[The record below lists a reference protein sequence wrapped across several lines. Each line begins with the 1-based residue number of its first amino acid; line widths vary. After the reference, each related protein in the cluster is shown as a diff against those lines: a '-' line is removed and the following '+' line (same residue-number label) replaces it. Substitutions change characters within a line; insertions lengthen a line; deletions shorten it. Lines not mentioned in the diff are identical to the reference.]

1 MGAESWSNDIA
12 MACNWYDTKNSAS
25 DGSAGSTISAN
36 GGLAEDSAMVWESDD
51 DSDYGLMQ
59 FSTESIGNAAAIT
72 MTDGGVASLDACL
85 ALKDGETNIGIF

>member
-59 FSTESIGNAAAIT
+59 FSTESIGNAAGIT
-72 MTDGGVASLDACL
+72 MTDGGVTTLDGCL
-85 ALKDGETNIGIF
+85 ALKDS

>member
-1 MGAESWSNDIA
+1 MGAESWSNDVA

-59 FSTESIGNAAAIT
+59 FSTESIGNAAGIT
-72 MTDGGVASLDACL
+72 MTDGGVTTLDGCL
-85 ALKDGETNIGIF
+85 ALKDS